1 MVPLPAAHHA
11 IWNPATNLF
20 EVTVVRRKGPH
31 LVIKDLPLE
40 TADRLSKALNEA
52 LREHHP

>member
-20 EVTVVRRKGPH
+20 EVAVVRRKGPY

-40 TADRLSKALNEA
+40 TADRLRKAINDA
-52 LREHHP
+52 LHERHP